1 MDSYTIILP
10 NEKKR
15 TYSAVTILIAILN
28 FSGFIYLNMHVT
40 DDASR
45 FVSLFGAIAFC
56 SPVSIFWAFKK
67 QWVYILMSFLIAILI
82 AAICWM
88 FVNMIV
94 FALLDLTFSVLGF
107 IAFRKLKLNINKAQI
122 SIPSFPKKV
131 YEWNELD
138 NLILKD
144 NILTIDFKN
153 NKLLQFTLNEA
164 DNKNLDDANFNRFVQ
179 EQMTINH
186 NHHQ

>member
-1 MDSYTIILP
+1 
-10 NEKKR
+10 
-15 TYSAVTILIAILN
+15 
-28 FSGFIYLNMHVT
+28 
-40 DDASR
+40 
-45 FVSLFGAIAFC
+45 
-56 SPVSIFWAFKK
+56 
-67 QWVYILMSFLIAILI
+67 MSFLIAILI